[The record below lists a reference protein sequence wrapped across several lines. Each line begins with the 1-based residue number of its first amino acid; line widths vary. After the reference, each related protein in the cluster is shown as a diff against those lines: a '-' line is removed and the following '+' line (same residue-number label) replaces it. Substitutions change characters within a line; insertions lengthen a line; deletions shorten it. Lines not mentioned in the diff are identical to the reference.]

1 MDNISKIIEEALKED
16 IGVEDITTNSIV
28 PKNEKLKAVFL
39 AKEDGVI
46 AGLDIAKEVLK
57 TLDKEIIFEK
67 EVEDGAHVKSGKII
81 ARIEGNARA
90 ILTGERVALNF
101 LQRLSG
107 IATLTNKFV
116 ALAGK
121 LKVKDTR
128 KTTPGL
134 RVLEKYAVKVGGG
147 TNHRMRL
154 DDAVL
159 IKDNHI
165 MFAGSVT
172 EAIKRAKATGKE
184 IEVEVT
190 NLNELKEAIDAKA
203 DSILLDN
210 MSVGEI
216 KKAVKIAK
224 GIETEISGGVN
235 IKNIKKF
242 ANTGATY
249 ISVGA
254 LTHSP
259 KGLDISLE
267 AIK

>member
-1 MDNISKIIEEALKED
+1 MKIIEEALKED
-16 IGVEDITTNSIV
+16 IGMEDITTNSIV
-28 PKNEKLKAVFL
+28 SNEEKLKAVLL

-46 AGLDIAKEVLK
+46 AGLDIAKEVFI
-57 TLDKEIIFEK
+57 TLNKDIKFEK
-67 EVEDGAHVKSGKII
+67 EIEDGTSVKKGKII
-81 ARIEGNARA
+81 AKIEGNARA
-90 ILTGERVALNF
+90 VLTGERVALNF

-107 IATLTNKFV
+107 IATLTRKFV
-116 ALAGK
+116 QLAGGK
-121 LKVKDTR
+121 IKIKDTR

-154 DDAVL
+154 DDGIL

-165 MFAGSVT
+165 AFAGGIA
-172 EAIKRAKATGKE
+172 EAIRRVKNLGKE
-184 IEVEVT
+184 IEVEVE
-190 NLNELKEAIDAKA
+190 NINELKEALDAKA

-210 MSVGEI
+210 MKVGEI

-235 IKNIKKF
+235 LKNIKKF
-242 ANTGATY
+242 AKTGATY

-259 KGLDISLE
+259 RGLDISLE
-267 AIK
+267 VIK